1 MTSRLSLTVAGLAIA
16 SLVSVAACGSSATSA
31 PPTGGSSASPGQS
44 TGALP
49 SSVASALGSLGTA
62 PDAAGLVTADMA
74 ATIIGGSPS
83 KVTSPISIPNMSI
96 VSYSNASGD
105 TVTVFVETIPGG
117 LANAQ
122 LQAAIAIAGAQ
133 GNLQPVSGIG
143 DAAGKVVDTNEAT
156 VAFVKGTNLVVVQ
169 ASSGTTAGT
178 DLDPKVQSLAQQ
190 VAGKL

>member
-31 PPTGGSSASPGQS
+31 PPSASAPGES
-44 TGALP
+44 TGTLP

-74 ATIIGGSPS
+74 AAIIGGSPS

-96 VSYSNASGD
+96 VSYSNESGD
-105 TVTVFVETIPGG
+105 EVTVFVETIPGG

-122 LQAAIAIAGAQ
+122 LQAAIAVAGAQ
-133 GNLQPVSGIG
+133 GSLQPVSGIG

-178 DLDPKVQSLAQQ
+178 DLEPKVESLAKQ

>member
-31 PPTGGSSASPGQS
+31 PPSAAAPSGSAA
-44 TGALP
+44 GALP

-105 TVTVFVETIPGG
+105 EVTVFVETIPGG